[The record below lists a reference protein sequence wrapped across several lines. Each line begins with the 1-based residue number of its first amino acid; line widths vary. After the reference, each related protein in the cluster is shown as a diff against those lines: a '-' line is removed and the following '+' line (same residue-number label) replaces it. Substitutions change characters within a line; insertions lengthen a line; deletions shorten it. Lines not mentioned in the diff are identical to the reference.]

1 MDDRARRHRILV
13 ATFVARATGIASRAV
28 DSSFVQAVI
37 AVTAIA
43 NPLGAAPIFMS
54 LTDEMDSAARTRA
67 AARVALAV
75 LVILTASAL
84 FGRVILGAFGIT
96 DAAFRAAGGLVI
108 VLMGLEMLRGTPTRV
123 QHDHQ
128 DADGDDDAV
137 IIPLAMPLIAGPGAI
152 TTVITLVAQRPGPR
166 GTMRALV
173 AVAILTVVLFVT
185 LSSASWLARVISARG
200 QRIFL
205 RFMGLILV
213 AVGAQLLMTGT
224 RAFFAGP

>member
-1 MDDRARRHRILV
+1 
-13 ATFVARATGIASRAV
+13 V

-37 AVTAIA
+37 AVIAIA
-43 NPLGAAPIFMS
+43 NPLGAAPIFLS
-54 LTDEMDSAARTRA
+54 LTDDLDRAARVRA

-75 LVILTASAL
+75 LIILTASAL
-84 FGRVILGAFGIT
+84 FGRVILGAFGIS

-123 QHDHQ
+123 QHDHHDTQ
-128 DADGDDDAV
+128 PDDDA
-137 IIPLAMPLIAGPGAI
+137 ILIPLAMPLIAGPGAI

-173 AVAILTVVLFVT
+173 AVGILTVVLFVT
-185 LSSASWLARVISARG
+185 LSSASWLARVITARG

-205 RFMGLILV
+205 RFMGLILI

-224 RAFFAGP
+224 RSFFAGP

>member
-1 MDDRARRHRILV
+1 VTFAAAPAGV
-13 ATFVARATGIASRAV
+13 ASAAV

-37 AVTAIA
+37 AVIAIA
-43 NPLGAAPIFMS
+43 NPIGAAPIFLS
-54 LTDEMDSAARTRA
+54 LTNDLDAAARVRA

-75 LVILTASAL
+75 MIILAASAL
-84 FGRVILGAFGIT
+84 FGRVVLGAFGIT

-123 QHDHQ
+123 QHDQHEPHPV
-128 DADGDDDAV
+128 DSEDDAV

-166 GTMRALV
+166 GTMRALL

-185 LSSASWLARVISARG
+185 LSSATWLGRVISARG

-205 RFMGLILV
+205 RFMGLILI

-224 RAFFAGP
+224 RSFFAGP

>member
-1 MDDRARRHRILV
+1 MPV
-13 ATFVARATGIASRAV
+13 ATFAGDTAGIACRAV
-28 DSSFVQAVI
+28 ESFVQAVI
-37 AVTAIA
+37 AVLAIA
-43 NPLGAAPIFMS
+43 NPIGAAPVFLT
-54 LTDEMDSAARTRA
+54 LTDNLHPTERWRA
-67 AARVALAV
+67 AVRVSMAV

-84 FGRVILGAFGIT
+84 FGRVILGAFGIS

-108 VLMGLEMLRGTPTRV
+108 VLMGLEMLRGSPTQV

-128 DADGDDDAV
+128 AVEEDDANDDRI

-166 GTMRALV
+166 GVMRALL
-173 AVAILTVVLFVT
+173 AVGITTVVLFVT
-185 LSSASWLARVISARG
+185 LYFAGWLGRMVSPRG

-213 AVGAQLLMTGT
+213 SVGAQLLLTGT
-224 RAFFAGP
+224 RAFYA

>member
-1 MDDRARRHRILV
+1 VDDRARRQRIAV
-13 ATFVARATGIASRAV
+13 ATFVAGATGVRSRAV

-37 AVTAIA
+37 AVIAIA
-43 NPLGAAPIFMS
+43 NPIGAAPIFLS
-54 LTDEMDSAARTRA
+54 LTDELDGAARVRA

-84 FGRVILGAFGIT
+84 FGRVVLGAFGIT

-123 QHDHQ
+123 QHDQHAP
-128 DADGDDDAV
+128 DADDDA
-137 IIPLAMPLIAGPGAI
+137 ILIPLAMPLIAGPGAI

-166 GTMRALV
+166 GTVRALV
-173 AVAILTVVLFVT
+173 AVGILTVVLSLT
-185 LSSASWLARVISARG
+185 LSSASWLARVITARG